1 MPFWSTTFQN
11 TEDVLK
17 DPKRNFRFFV
27 TITGINADNGG
38 SMVWYAKDIQKPTFT
53 MAEAT
58 HEYLNHTYY
67 YPGKVTWNPVEIKM
81 VDPGGDPDAAA
92 TLAGIMTGA
101 GYKLPVTPD
110 SNNLT
115 SMSKQKAAGA
125 IGTVKITQVDAEGKP
140 METWTLWN
148 AFATEVQFGGTLAY
162 GNDELT
168 EYVLKIR
175 YDWAQLETA
184 AGSNALATPGE
195 NLFFDISR

>member
-1 MPFWSTTFQN
+1 
-11 TEDVLK
+11 
-17 DPKRNFRFFV
+17 
-27 TITGINADNGG
+27 
-38 SMVWYAKDIQKPTFT
+38 
-53 MAEAT
+53 
-58 HEYLNHTYY
+58 
-67 YPGKVTWNPVEIKM
+67 
-81 VDPGGDPDAAA
+81 
-92 TLAGIMTGA
+92 
-101 GYKLPVTPD
+101 
-110 SNNLT
+110 
-115 SMSKQKAAGA
+115 
-125 IGTVKITQVDAEGKP
+125 